1 MGEHFN
7 GHIRIGGQLK
17 EDDLEEFIDLLNEE
31 GLWYDWVKSERDD
44 EITEEGL
51 RKDATEK
58 QPLHLFDDQASWGQF
73 ERLEKWL
80 DTKGMPWIRYSDSH
94 YEVDAEVMVSTPE
107 EKFSL
112 PTNNDGD
119 PMVPMY
125 EVKNAIAA
133 LKEGR
138 LHDAL
143 DMLAKCVVDIPDLPP
158 FEIVP

>member
-17 EDDLEEFIDLLNEE
+17 EADLEEFIDILNDD
-31 GLWYDWVKSERDD
+31 GLWYDWVKNDNE

-51 RKDATEK
+51 RSDAKDKE
-58 QPLHLFDDQASWGQF
+58 PLHLFDDQASWGQF

-80 DTKGMPWIRYSDSH
+80 DMKGMPWVRYSDGH
-94 YEVDAEVMVSTPE
+94 YECDPEVVVSTPE

-112 PTNNDGD
+112 PTNSSGD
-119 PMVPMY
+119 AMVPMY
-125 EVKNAIAA
+125 EVQNAIQA

-143 DMLAKCVVDIPDLPP
+143 DMLAKCVVEIPALPP